1 MQYEDKILIVEKK
14 TIFFLRTRFMFDS
27 IFFIENFS
35 LKRMLQKCN
44 HRRAL
49 NVKHEWNPI
58 WLYSLKVKELEIS
71 LFSLRA

>member
-1 MQYEDKILIVEKK
+1 
-14 TIFFLRTRFMFDS
+14 MFDS
-27 IFFIENFS
+27 IFFIEKFS

-44 HRRAL
+44 RRRAL

-71 LFSLRA
+71 LFPLRA